1 MAHKIEFTPAAAREF
16 RKLPRQVQGRIA
28 TKIDKLAENPRPE
41 GVKKLEDGSYRIRI
55 GEYRV
60 LYQVHDAILLVIVVR
75 VRHRGEA
82 YRSK

>member
-1 MAHKIEFTPAAAREF
+1 MHRIEFTPAAAREF
-16 RKLPRQVQGRIA
+16 RKLPRKVQSRIA
-28 TKIDKLAENPRPE
+28 INLDKLARNPRPD

-60 LYQVHDAILLVIVVR
+60 LYQVHDAILLVVVVR
-75 VRHRGEA
+75 VRHCGEV